1 MRTFFFALSNNK
13 NRFRCALSRQA
24 TRNRSGKI
32 RRRSLMLSSQSAFM
46 HLFNGGQD
54 DALITMTGFDHANF
68 NELLQYFSPLFHQYT
83 PHVASGCNI
92 QSLPVRNNLRGR
104 IRTISPVIALA
115 LVLVWT
121 RTRGSY
127 AALQVIFRMT
137 VSNFSKQLLFSK
149 QVLLLALLW
158 IEEAKNQNA
167 NNSLGQSFQRGDS
180 GQVSFFGS
188 LLGCFRWSK
197 DWHSK
202 AI

>member
-1 MRTFFFALSNNK
+1 MTKIVFVVFYQGKQLETGAE
-13 NRFRCALSRQA
+13 
-24 TRNRSGKI
+24 RSPG
-32 RRRSLMLSSQSAFM
+32 SLMLSSKSAFM

-92 QSLPVRNNLRGR
+92 QSLPIRNNLRGR
-104 IRTISPVIALA
+104 IRAISPVIALA

-127 AALQVIFRMT
+127 AALQVIFGMT
-137 VSNFSKQLLFSK
+137 ASNISKWLRFSKR
-149 QVLLLALLW
+149 VLLLTLLQ
-158 IEEAKNQNA
+158 IEEAKIKMPTIQ
-167 NNSLGQSFQRGDS
+167 QVRVFKEVIRGKL
-180 GQVSFFGS
+180 
-188 LLGCFRWSK
+188 LLGRSRWSK